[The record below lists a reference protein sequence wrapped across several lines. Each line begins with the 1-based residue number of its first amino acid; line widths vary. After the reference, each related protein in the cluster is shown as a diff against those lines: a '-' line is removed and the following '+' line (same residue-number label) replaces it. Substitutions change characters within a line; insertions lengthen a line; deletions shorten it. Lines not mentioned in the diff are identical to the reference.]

1 MPLYDVE
8 HTTSLTSSQR
18 DALAMAITKIHSEKF
33 TTPKLFVNVRFV
45 DLRQRKG
52 EAHYVA
58 GKEKVRNASFFFR
71 PALDDSCGCR
81 DVSLLLNVAGSDA
94 LRDE

>member
-8 HTTSLTSSQR
+8 HTTPLNSSQR
-18 DALAMAITKIHSEKF
+18 KALANAITKIHSETF

-52 EAHYVA
+52 EVLFVA
-58 GKEKVRNASFFFR
+58 GEEKVCMCVRWCCCCET
-71 PALDDSCGCR
+71 L
-81 DVSLLLNVAGSDA
+81 
-94 LRDE
+94 